1 MRHSCGKRNPSI
13 VSRKETPRMLRSLTK
28 RFQDLALGR
37 TLLASNKGEVRL
49 LETRTAEA
57 AEMLAKMSVK

>member
-1 MRHSCGKRNPSI
+1 
-13 VSRKETPRMLRSLTK
+13 MLRSLTK
-28 RFQDLALGR
+28 RFQYLALGR

-57 AEMLAKMSVK
+57 AEMLAKMCR